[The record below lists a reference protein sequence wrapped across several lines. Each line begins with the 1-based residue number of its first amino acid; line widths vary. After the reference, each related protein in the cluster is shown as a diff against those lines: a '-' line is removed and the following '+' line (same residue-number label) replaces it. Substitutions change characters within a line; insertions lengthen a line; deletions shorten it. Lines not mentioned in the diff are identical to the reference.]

1 MSEANITTTTIMK
14 TSKTTS
20 IKLLFTFKNDCL
32 TPVRGQNKTLDK
44 MFRTLD
50 VQLANINGYNKYT
63 KEFIENMDK
72 GGIYVSDSY
81 SYNPTTYAFNFSEL
95 KEASS
100 SELDTVPA
108 TSSKFS
114 ELQSYDFMKKSSKG
128 SNGTNIVDYINKKVK
143 CPTVEESGFYV
154 NELNWKFLV
163 RNIMKQKN
171 TILVGPTGTGKT
183 ELVMNIAKKL
193 GLECNVYDMGAMQD
207 PLTDLLG
214 THRIENGSSV
224 FDYAKFVD
232 DVQKPGIILLDELS
246 RAPQM
251 AMNILFPCL
260 DSRRELRIDIAGSNG
275 VRKVNVHPECV
286 FIATANIGAEYS
298 GTTDIDTALLNRFLP
313 MKLDYMPQEIEM
325 NVLQVRTGVPEN
337 IAHMITNYAKQIR
350 QAYKSETISKSL
362 STRETLAIAELVE
375 DGFSIKDA
383 VDYIVLQKFQDEDE
397 VLTIKSILMAV

>member
-1 MSEANITTTTIMK
+1 MNEANITTTIMK

-32 TPVRGQNKTLDK
+32 TPVRGQNKVLDK

-50 VQLANINGYNKYT
+50 VQLVNINGYNKYT
-63 KEFIENMDK
+63 KEFINNINK
-72 GGIYVSDSY
+72 GTIYVSDSY
-81 SYNPTTYAFNFSEL
+81 SYDPTAYAFNFSEL
-95 KEASS
+95 REATPE
-100 SELDTVPA
+100 ELDTVPA
-108 TSSKFS
+108 ASSKFS
-114 ELQSYDFMKKSSKG
+114 ELQSYDFMKKA
-128 SNGTNIVDYINKKVK
+128 NGLKNTNIVDYINKKVQ
-143 CPTVEESGFYV
+143 CPSVEESGFYV

-397 VLTIKSILMAV
+397 VLTIKSILIAV